1 MTGVHSNNY
10 CLGRHLLW
18 SANLYT
24 VVDTVEWLYLLRS
37 SSTLSN
43 LLCGICALMSVRLL
57 VWIYSLELS
66 SSFTANIL
74 YDNS

>member
-1 MTGVHSNNY
+1 MTGAHGNY
-10 CLGRHLLW
+10 CLKRPFLW

-24 VVDTVEWLYLLRS
+24 VVDTVKGLYLLHS

-57 VWIYSLELS
+57 VWIYISEL
-66 SSFTANIL
+66 
-74 YDNS
+74 